1 MKMSPS
7 SEVEILIFLIV
18 LKFKI
23 IVENDTFFLGKLLLI
38 SHYFFCEKCQY
49 ALIVSAFVMVD
60 PVICD
65 SGTLSPSKKILCFL
79 AFGEGGFP

>member
-1 MKMSPS
+1 MSPS

-38 SHYFFCEKCQY
+38 SHYFFFFCEKCQY
-49 ALIVSAFVMVD
+49 ALIVSALLMVD